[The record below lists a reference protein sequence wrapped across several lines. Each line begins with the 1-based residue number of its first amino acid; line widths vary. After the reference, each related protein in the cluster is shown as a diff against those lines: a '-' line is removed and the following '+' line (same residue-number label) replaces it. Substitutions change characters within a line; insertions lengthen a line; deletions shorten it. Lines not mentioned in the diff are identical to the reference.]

1 MYGAMVNSSGGTK
14 SLDVSRI
21 PICIALLAV
30 LPFSAAI
37 LPKLPVLSAV
47 SSSVWSADK
56 PIFGMVF
63 WGGLVPLYNAVLDYL
78 SVAIT
83 RTCIS
88 SYLSGSMGWV
98 KFCILDLGS
107 TILLAVLACAG
118 TIKLLFIMQGLG
130 WAVNAVL
137 VEGQV
142 IRDPW
147 GTQTLWITLSAV
159 TNLLP
164 ALLHIVLLLWGLLT
178 AHFLRDRS
186 VVDSLLE
193 RLAARK
199 PLNLVDARVIVR
211 YVLVDRYL
219 ALAVVLIC
227 TCCVVYAAVPWLM
240 SYLV

>member
-1 MYGAMVNSSGGTK
+1 M
-14 SLDVSRI
+14 
-21 PICIALLAV
+21 
-30 LPFSAAI
+30 
-37 LPKLPVLSAV
+37 
-47 SSSVWSADK
+47 
-56 PIFGMVF
+56 
-63 WGGLVPLYNAVLDYL
+63 
-78 SVAIT
+78 
-83 RTCIS
+83 
-88 SYLSGSMGWV
+88 
-98 KFCILDLGS
+98 
-107 TILLAVLACAG
+107 
-118 TIKLLFIMQGLG
+118 
-130 WAVNAVL
+130 
-137 VEGQV
+137 
-142 IRDPW
+142 
-147 GTQTLWITLSAV
+147 

-211 YVLVDRYL
+211 YVLVERYL